1 MSRRD
6 YSIPDCPKIGRYDG
20 LGMAAVPLAIADKE
34 RELGINNSYYDTS
47 TSSHSNE
54 KLYTE
59 EELSDKI
66 NKARSSGYK
75 AGKEKGY
82 SEGYTDGYRKGK
94 IDLYTTICDSKNYP
108 DMMRL
113 STFDALV
120 MSGEHFIKKYS
131 K

>member
-34 RELGINNSYYDTS
+34 RELGINNSYYDAS
-47 TSSHSNE
+47 TSSHNNE

-108 DMMRL
+108 DGVRL

-120 MSGEHFIKKYS
+120 MSGENFIKKYS